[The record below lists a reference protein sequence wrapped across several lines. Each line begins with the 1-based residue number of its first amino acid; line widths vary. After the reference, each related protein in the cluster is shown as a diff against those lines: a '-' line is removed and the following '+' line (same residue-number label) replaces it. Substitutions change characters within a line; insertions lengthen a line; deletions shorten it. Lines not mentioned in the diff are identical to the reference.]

1 MTLEDRS
8 GSIEALCFATSY
20 ERLASQIVDDQC
32 VMIRGLVL
40 PEENAAPKISVQ
52 DVVPLDNARI
62 DLPEVISI
70 RIWVRNGLTER
81 ANALEELFK
90 RKPGSTSVRFRLEAP
105 RDFAVLLDVPAK
117 VRPDKEFRKAIEEI
131 CGSDCIERVAG

>member
-1 MTLEDRS
+1 
-8 GSIEALCFATSY
+8 
-20 ERLASQIVDDQC
+20 
-32 VMIRGLVL
+32 MIRGLVL

-62 DLPEVISI
+62 DLPDVISI